1 MKLIED
7 IIRFLETRLEEFLR
21 AHPEIELQALD
32 EQLRQQEE
40 ETRRLLQESRAQK
53 QALSEALS
61 KLGEEIKTWH
71 FRIEKAERANRP
83 DLAEGA
89 RRREAELLEKGSRLF
104 NQGKALEEKIQQLE
118 ALLPQIAQR
127 RQEVKTKLQ
136 EVKAAQAQK
145 ASGPDPKFNRWG
157 SLFEEDKLEEE
168 FRRLEMRLAV
178 DKELDDMK
186 KKVQEQQRR

>member
-1 MKLIED
+1 MKFIED

-32 EQLRQQEE
+32 EQLRQQEAD
-40 ETRRLLQESRAQK
+40 TRRLLQESRTQK

-71 FRIEKAERANRP
+71 FRIAKAERANRP

-104 NQGKALEEKIQQLE
+104 NQGKALEEKIRQLE

-127 RQEVKTKLQ
+127 RQEVQTKLQ
-136 EVKAAQAQK
+136 EVKAAQAK
-145 ASGPDPKFNRWG
+145 AAAEPAWGPGLWERP
-157 SLFEEDKLEEE
+157 FEEDKLEEE
-168 FRRLEMRLAV
+168 FRRLETWLEV
-178 DKELDDMK
+178 EKELDDMK
-186 KKVQEQQRR
+186 KKAGK

>member
-1 MKLIED
+1 MKFIED

-40 ETRRLLQESRAQK
+40 DTRRLLQESRAQK
-53 QALSEALS
+53 QALSEALA

-71 FRIEKAERANRP
+71 FRIEKAEQANRP

-89 RRREAELLEKGSRLF
+89 RRREAELLQQGSRLF
-104 NQGKALEEKIQQLE
+104 NQGKSLEEKIRQLE

-127 RQEVKTKLQ
+127 RQEVQTKLQ
-136 EVKAAQAQK
+136 EVKAAQAK
-145 ASGPDPKFNRWG
+145 TAAERVSPWEK
-157 SLFEEDKLEEE
+157 LFEEDKLEEE

-186 KKVQEQQRR
+186 KKVGEQKRR

>member
-40 ETRRLLQESRAQK
+40 DTRRLLQESRAQK
-53 QALSEALS
+53 QALSEALA

-71 FRIEKAERANRP
+71 FRIEKAEQANRP

-89 RRREAELLEKGSRLF
+89 RRREAELLQQGSRLF
-104 NQGKALEEKIQQLE
+104 NQGKSLEEKIRQLE

-127 RQEVKTKLQ
+127 RQEVQTKLQ
-136 EVKAAQAQK
+136 EVKAAQAK
-145 ASGPDPKFNRWG
+145 TAAERVSPWEK
-157 SLFEEDKLEEE
+157 LFEEDKLEEE

-186 KKVQEQQRR
+186 KKVGEQKRR

>member
-1 MKLIED
+1 MKFIED

-53 QALSEALS
+53 QALSEALA

-71 FRIEKAERANRP
+71 FRIEKAEQANRP

-89 RRREAELLEKGSRLF
+89 RRREAELLQQGSRLF
-104 NQGKALEEKIQQLE
+104 NQGKSLEEKIRQLE

-127 RQEVKTKLQ
+127 RQEVQTKLQ
-136 EVKAAQAQK
+136 EVKAAQAK
-145 ASGPDPKFNRWG
+145 TAAERVSPWEK
-157 SLFEEDKLEEE
+157 LFEEDKLEEE

-186 KKVQEQQRR
+186 KKVGEQQRR